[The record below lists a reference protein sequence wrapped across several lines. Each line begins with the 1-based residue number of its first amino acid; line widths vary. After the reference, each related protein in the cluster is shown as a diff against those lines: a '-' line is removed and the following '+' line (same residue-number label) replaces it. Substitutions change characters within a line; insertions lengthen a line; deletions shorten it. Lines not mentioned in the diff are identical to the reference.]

1 MRFVGD
7 KEEVSFF
14 ETHGWLELETGPFTT
29 LLQKIL
35 PWVESTMERA
45 KLKVHL
51 GGWSLGRDLW
61 REEKKLM
68 EFVAHPIWGQI
79 FSILSKKKPLRLGW
93 DACFTAIHCF

>member
-1 MRFVGD
+1 MRFVVD

-45 KLKVHL
+45 KLKVHWGGGSL
-51 GGWSLGRDLW
+51 GGD
-61 REEKKLM
+61 
-68 EFVAHPIWGQI
+68 
-79 FSILSKKKPLRLGW
+79 
-93 DACFTAIHCF
+93 